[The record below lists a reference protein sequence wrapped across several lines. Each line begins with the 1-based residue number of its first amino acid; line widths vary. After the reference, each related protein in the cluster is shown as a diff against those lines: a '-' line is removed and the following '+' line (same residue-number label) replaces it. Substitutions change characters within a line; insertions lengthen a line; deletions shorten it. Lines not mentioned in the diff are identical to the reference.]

1 MFSTKI
7 FSLTLPVPLLALA
20 AAALVGYL
28 TFSSMNDSLR
38 KQEEEIAQLTASRM
52 YALAA
57 AEECSN
63 GVTLLQAK
71 QEELRSKLAEVEAQ
85 AKKSSRRDQD
95 NAAVI
100 GNAKPEFG
108 TSSDID
114 DYKSSVDLINT
125 ALRRIQELKK

>member
-1 MFSTKI
+1 MFPTKI